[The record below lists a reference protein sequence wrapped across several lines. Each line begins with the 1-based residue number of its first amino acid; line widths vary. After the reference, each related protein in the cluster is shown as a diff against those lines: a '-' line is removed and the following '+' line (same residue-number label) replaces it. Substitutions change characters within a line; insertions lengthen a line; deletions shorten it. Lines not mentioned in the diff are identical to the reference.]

1 MPARDAGDR
10 SGEDGSKAMKKYYP
24 AFVDIEGQP
33 CLVVGGGAIA
43 AEKAGSLLECG
54 GVVTVISPDLTEEL
68 CDRAE
73 QGELRWF
80 AKRYEPGDVRNFRLV
95 ISATDSAEVNEQV
108 YVDAETEG
116 IMVNV
121 VDVPALCRY
130 IVPSIVRQG
139 DLCIAIST
147 GGKSPALAK
156 KIRGQ
161 LDEAFGAEYAVL
173 LDLLGEFRPRMK
185 DRHPDEIET
194 RARLW
199 TSLVDSDLLDLIRA
213 GRAEEARDRVE
224 SCILHSSD

>member
-1 MPARDAGDR
+1 
-10 SGEDGSKAMKKYYP
+10 MKKYYP
-24 AFVDIEGQP
+24 AFVDIEKQP

-43 AEKAGSLLECG
+43 EEKAGSLLECG
-54 GVVTVISPDLTEEL
+54 GVVTVISPDLTDAL
-68 CDRAE
+68 RDHADRGA
-73 QGELRWF
+73 LRWF
-80 AKRYEPGDVRNFRLV
+80 ARPYEPGDVRGYRLV
-95 ISATDSAEVNEQV
+95 ISATDSTEVNERV
-108 YVDAETEG
+108 YRDAEAEG

-161 LDEAFGAEYAVL
+161 LEGAYGPEYAEL
-173 LDLLGEFRPRMK
+173 LDLLGAYRPRMK
-185 DRHPDEIET
+185 AAYPDETET

-199 TSLVDSDLLDLIRA
+199 TSLVDSDLLDLLRA

>member
-1 MPARDAGDR
+1 
-10 SGEDGSKAMKKYYP
+10 MKKYYP
-24 AFVDIEGQP
+24 AFVDIEAQP

-43 AEKAGSLLECG
+43 EEKAGSLLECG
-54 GVVTVISPDLTEEL
+54 GVVTVISPDLTDGL
-68 CDRAE
+68 RDHADRGA
-73 QGELRWF
+73 LRWL
-80 AKRYEPGDVRNFRLV
+80 ARPYESGDVRGFRLV
-95 ISATDSAEVNEQV
+95 ISATDSAEVNERV
-108 YVDAETEG
+108 YREAEAEG

-161 LDEAFGAEYAVL
+161 LEGAYGPEYADL
-173 LDLLGEFRPRMK
+173 LDLLGAYRPRMK
-185 DRHPDEIET
+185 AAYPDETET

-199 TSLVDSDLLDLIRA
+199 TSLVDSDLLDLLRA

-224 SCILHSSD
+224 SCISHSSD

>member
-1 MPARDAGDR
+1 
-10 SGEDGSKAMKKYYP
+10 MKKYYP

-43 AEKAGSLLECG
+43 AEKIGPLLACG

-68 CDRAE
+68 RDRADE
-73 QGELRWF
+73 GELRWF
-80 AKRYEPGDVRNFRLV
+80 ARRYEAGDVRGYRLV
-95 ISATDSAEVNEQV
+95 ISATGSAEVNEGI
-108 YVDAETEG
+108 YDDAEAEG

-121 VDVPALCRY
+121 VDVPELCRY

-156 KIRGQ
+156 KIRRQ
-161 LDEAFGAEYAVL
+161 LEGEFGAEYAVL
-173 LDLLGEFRPRMK
+173 LDLLGAFRPRMK
-185 DRHPDEIET
+185 ARHPDEFET

-199 TSLVDSDLLDLIRA
+199 SSLVDSDLLDLIRA
-213 GRAEEARDRVE
+213 GRVEEARHRVE

>member
-1 MPARDAGDR
+1 
-10 SGEDGSKAMKKYYP
+10 MKKYYP
-24 AFVDIEGQP
+24 AFVDIEEQP

-43 AEKAGSLLECG
+43 EEKAGSLLECG
-54 GVVTVISPDLTEEL
+54 GVVTVISPDLTDAL
-68 CDRAE
+68 RDHADRGA
-73 QGELRWF
+73 LLWF
-80 AKRYEPGDVRNFRLV
+80 ARPYEPGDVRGFKMV
-95 ISATDSAEVNEQV
+95 ISATDSAEVNERV
-108 YVDAETEG
+108 YRDAEADG

-161 LDEAFGAEYAVL
+161 LEGAYGPEYAEL
-173 LDLLGEFRPRMK
+173 LDLLGAYRPRMK
-185 DRHPDEIET
+185 AAYPDETET

-199 TSLVDSDLLDLIRA
+199 TSLVDSDLLDLLRA

>member
-1 MPARDAGDR
+1 
-10 SGEDGSKAMKKYYP
+10 MKKYYP
-24 AFVDIEGQP
+24 AFVDIEAQP

-43 AEKAGSLLECG
+43 EEKAGSLLECG
-54 GVVTVISPDLTEEL
+54 GVVTVISPDLTDGL
-68 CDRAE
+68 CDHADRGA
-73 QGELRWF
+73 LRWL
-80 AKRYEPGDVRNFRLV
+80 ARPYETGDVRGFRLV
-95 ISATDSAEVNEQV
+95 ISATDSKEVNERV
-108 YVDAETEG
+108 YGDAEAEG

-121 VDVPALCRY
+121 VDVPPLCRY

-161 LDEAFGAEYAVL
+161 LEGAYGPEYADL
-173 LDLLGEFRPRMK
+173 LDLLGAYRPRMK
-185 DRHPDEIET
+185 AAYPDDTET

-199 TSLVDSDLLDLIRA
+199 TSLVDSDLLDLLRA
-213 GRAEEARDRVE
+213 GRADEARDRVE

>member
-1 MPARDAGDR
+1 
-10 SGEDGSKAMKKYYP
+10 MKKYYP
-24 AFVDIEGQP
+24 AFVDIEEQP

-43 AEKAGSLLECG
+43 EEKAGSLLECG
-54 GVVTVISPDLTEEL
+54 GVVTVISPDLTDEL
-68 CDRAE
+68 RDQAE
-73 QGELRWF
+73 RGALRWF
-80 AKRYEPGDVRNFRLV
+80 AKTYEPGDVRGYRLV
-95 ISATDSAEVNEQV
+95 ISATDSTEVNERV
-108 YVDAETEG
+108 YRDAEAEG

-161 LDEAFGAEYAVL
+161 LEGAYGPEYAEL
-173 LDLLGEFRPRMK
+173 LDLLGAYRPRMK
-185 DRHPDEIET
+185 AAYPDETET

-199 TSLVDSDLLDLIRA
+199 TSLVDSDLLDLLRA

>member
-1 MPARDAGDR
+1 
-10 SGEDGSKAMKKYYP
+10 MKRYYP
-24 AFVDIEGQP
+24 AFVDIEAQP

-43 AEKAGSLLECG
+43 AEKAGSLLDCG
-54 GVVTVISPDLTEEL
+54 GVVTVISPDLTDEL
-68 CDRAE
+68 RDHADRGA
-73 QGELRWF
+73 LRWF
-80 AKRYEPGDVRNFRLV
+80 ARLYEPGDVRGFRLV
-95 ISATDSAEVNEQV
+95 ISATDSTEVNERV
-108 YVDAETEG
+108 YRDAEAEG

-161 LDEAFGAEYAVL
+161 VEGSYGPEYADL
-173 LDLLGEFRPRMK
+173 LDLLGAYRPRMK
-185 DRHPDEIET
+185 AAYPDETET

-199 TSLVDSDLLDLIRA
+199 TSLVESDLLDLLRA
-213 GRAEEARDRVE
+213 GRADEARDRVE
-224 SCILHSSD
+224 SCISHSSD

>member
-1 MPARDAGDR
+1 
-10 SGEDGSKAMKKYYP
+10 MKKYYP
-24 AFVDIEGQP
+24 AFVDIEEQP

-54 GVVTVISPDLTEEL
+54 GAVTVISPDLTEEL
-68 CDRAE
+68 RGRAE
-73 QGELRWF
+73 RGELRWIE
-80 AKRYEPGDVRNFRLV
+80 REYEPGDVRGFKLV
-95 ISATDSAEVNEQV
+95 ISATDTAEVNERV
-108 YVDAETEG
+108 YGDAEAEG

-161 LDEAFGAEYAVL
+161 LEGAFGTEYADL
-173 LDLLGEFRPRMK
+173 LDLLGAYRPRMK
-185 DRHPDEIET
+185 AAHPEDIET

-199 TSLVDSDLLDLIRA
+199 TSLVDSDLLDLIRD

-224 SCILHSSD
+224 SCILRSSD

>member
-1 MPARDAGDR
+1 
-10 SGEDGSKAMKKYYP
+10 MKRYYP

-43 AEKAGSLLECG
+43 AEKVGSLLECG
-54 GVVTVISPDLTEEL
+54 GVVTVISPGLTEEL
-68 CDRAE
+68 RDRADR
-73 QGELRWF
+73 GTLRWF
-80 AKRYEPGDVRNFRLV
+80 ARQYEPNDVRGFRLV

-108 YVDAETEG
+108 YRDAEAEG
-116 IMVNV
+116 IIVNV

-156 KIRGQ
+156 KIRRQ
-161 LDEAFGAEYAVL
+161 LEGAYGAEYAAL
-173 LDLLGEFRPRMK
+173 LELLGAYRPQMK
-185 DRHPDEIET
+185 ARYPDEIET

-199 TSLVDSDLLDLIRA
+199 TSLVDSDLLDLLRA

>member
-1 MPARDAGDR
+1 
-10 SGEDGSKAMKKYYP
+10 MKKYYP
-24 AFVDIEGQP
+24 VFVDIEEQP

-43 AEKAGSLLECG
+43 EEKAGSLLECG
-54 GVVTVISPDLTEEL
+54 GVVTVISPDLTDAL
-68 CDRAE
+68 RDHADRGA
-73 QGELRWF
+73 LHWF
-80 AKRYEPGDVRNFRLV
+80 ARPYESGDVRGFRLV
-95 ISATDSAEVNEQV
+95 ISATDSAEVNDRV
-108 YVDAETEG
+108 YRDAEAEG

-161 LDEAFGAEYAVL
+161 LEGAYGPEYAEL
-173 LDLLGEFRPRMK
+173 LDLLGAYRPRMK
-185 DRHPDEIET
+185 DAYPDEIET

-199 TSLVDSDLLDLIRA
+199 TSLVDSDLLDLLRA
-213 GRAEEARDRVE
+213 GRAAEARDRVE

>member
-1 MPARDAGDR
+1 
-10 SGEDGSKAMKKYYP
+10 MKKYYP
-24 AFVDIEGQP
+24 AFVDIEAQP

-43 AEKAGSLLECG
+43 EEKAGSLLECG
-54 GVVTVISPDLTEEL
+54 GVVTVISPDLTDGL
-68 CDRAE
+68 RDHADRGA
-73 QGELRWF
+73 LRWL
-80 AKRYEPGDVRNFRLV
+80 ARTYESGDVRGFRLV
-95 ISATDSAEVNEQV
+95 ISATDSAEVNERV
-108 YVDAETEG
+108 YREAEAEG

-161 LDEAFGAEYAVL
+161 LEGAYGPEYADL
-173 LDLLGEFRPRMK
+173 LDLLGAYRPRMK
-185 DRHPDEIET
+185 AAYPDETET

-199 TSLVDSDLLDLIRA
+199 TSLVDSDLLDLLRA
-213 GRAEEARDRVE
+213 GRAEEARDKVE
-224 SCILHSSD
+224 SCISHSSD

>member
-1 MPARDAGDR
+1 
-10 SGEDGSKAMKKYYP
+10 MKKYYP
-24 AFVDIEGQP
+24 AFIDIEAQP

-43 AEKAGSLLECG
+43 EEKAGSLLECG
-54 GVVTVISPDLTEEL
+54 GVVTVISPDLADGL
-68 CDRAE
+68 RSHVVRGA
-73 QGELRWF
+73 LRWF
-80 AKRYEPGDVRNFRLV
+80 ARPYEPGDVCGFRLV
-95 ISATDSAEVNEQV
+95 ISATGSAEVNERV
-108 YVDAETEG
+108 YLDAEAEG

-161 LDEAFGAEYAVL
+161 LEGAYGPEYADL
-173 LDLLGEFRPRMK
+173 LDLLGAYRPRMK
-185 DRHPDEIET
+185 AAYPDEIET

-199 TSLVDSDLLDLIRA
+199 TSLVDSDLLDLLRA
-213 GRAEEARDRVE
+213 GRADDARDRVE

>member
-1 MPARDAGDR
+1 
-10 SGEDGSKAMKKYYP
+10 MKKYYP
-24 AFVDIEGQP
+24 AFVDIDEQS

-43 AEKAGSLLECG
+43 EEKAGSLLECG
-54 GVVTVISPDLTEEL
+54 GAVTVISPDLTDGL
-68 CDRAE
+68 RDQADRGA
-73 QGELRWF
+73 LRWI
-80 AKRYEPGDVRNFRLV
+80 ARPYESGDVRGFRLV
-95 ISATDSAEVNEQV
+95 VSATDSTEVNERV
-108 YVDAETEG
+108 YRDAEAEG

-161 LDEAFGAEYAVL
+161 LEGAFGPEYADL
-173 LDLLGEFRPRMK
+173 LDLLGAYRPRMK
-185 DRHPDEIET
+185 AAHPDETET

-199 TSLVDSDLLDLIRA
+199 TSLVESDLLDLLRA

-224 SCILHSSD
+224 TCISHSSD

>member
-1 MPARDAGDR
+1 
-10 SGEDGSKAMKKYYP
+10 MKKYYP
-24 AFVDIEGQP
+24 AFVDIEAQP
-33 CLVVGGGAIA
+33 CLLVGGGAIA
-43 AEKAGSLLECG
+43 EEKAGSLLECG
-54 GVVTVISPDLTEEL
+54 GVVTVISPCLTGAL
-68 CDRAE
+68 RGQAD
-73 QGELRWF
+73 GGVLRWF
-80 AKRYEPGDVRNFRLV
+80 ARPYEPGDVRGYRLV
-95 ISATDSAEVNEQV
+95 ISATDSTEVNERV
-108 YVDAETEG
+108 YRDAEEEG

-161 LDEAFGAEYAVL
+161 LEGVYGPEYADL
-173 LDLLGEFRPRMK
+173 LDLLGAYRPRMK
-185 DRHPDEIET
+185 AAYPDDIET

-199 TSLVDSDLLDLIRA
+199 TSLVESDLLDLLRG

>member
-1 MPARDAGDR
+1 
-10 SGEDGSKAMKKYYP
+10 MKKYYP
-24 AFVDIEGQP
+24 AFVDIEEQP

-43 AEKAGSLLECG
+43 EEKAGSLLECG
-54 GVVTVISPDLTEEL
+54 GVVTVISPGLTDGL
-68 CDRAE
+68 HGHADRGA
-73 QGELRWF
+73 LRWF
-80 AKRYEPGDVRNFRLV
+80 ARPYEPGDVRGFRLV
-95 ISATDSAEVNEQV
+95 ISATDSTEVNERV
-108 YVDAETEG
+108 YRDAEAEG

-139 DLCIAIST
+139 ALCIAIST

-161 LDEAFGAEYAVL
+161 LEGAYGPEYADL
-173 LDLLGEFRPRMK
+173 LDLLGAYRPRMK
-185 DRHPDEIET
+185 AAYPDETET

-199 TSLVDSDLLDLIRA
+199 TSLVDSDLLDLLRT
-213 GRAEEARDRVE
+213 GRADEARDRVE

>member
-1 MPARDAGDR
+1 
-10 SGEDGSKAMKKYYP
+10 MKKYYP
-24 AFVDIEGQP
+24 AFVDIEEQP

-43 AEKAGSLLECG
+43 EEKAGSLLECG
-54 GVVTVISPDLTEEL
+54 GVVTVISPDLTDEL
-68 CDRAE
+68 RDQAE
-73 QGELRWF
+73 RGALRWF
-80 AKRYEPGDVRNFRLV
+80 AKTYEPGDVRGYRLV
-95 ISATDSAEVNEQV
+95 ISATDSTEVNERV
-108 YVDAETEG
+108 YRDAEAEG

-121 VDVPALCRY
+121 GDVPALCRY

-161 LDEAFGAEYAVL
+161 LEGAYGPEYAEL
-173 LDLLGEFRPRMK
+173 LDLLGAYRPRMK
-185 DRHPDEIET
+185 AAYPDETET

-199 TSLVDSDLLDLIRA
+199 TSLVDSDLLDLLRA

>member
-1 MPARDAGDR
+1 
-10 SGEDGSKAMKKYYP
+10 MKKYYP
-24 AFVDIEGQP
+24 AFVDIEDQA
-33 CLVVGGGAIA
+33 CLVVGGGTIA
-43 AEKAGSLLECG
+43 AEKTGSLLDCG
-54 GVVTVISPDLTEEL
+54 GVVTVISPDLTGGL
-68 CDRAE
+68 RDLADRGA
-73 QGELRWF
+73 LRWF
-80 AKRYEPGDVRNFRLV
+80 ARRYEPGDVRGFRLV
-95 ISATDSAEVNEQV
+95 ISATGSAEADEQV
-108 YVDAETEG
+108 YRDAEAEG

-161 LDEAFGAEYAVL
+161 LEGAYGPEYAEL
-173 LDLLGEFRPRMK
+173 LELLGAYRPRMK
-185 DRHPDEIET
+185 AAFPDEFET

-199 TSLVDSDLLDLIRA
+199 TSLVDSDLLDLLRA

-224 SCILHSSD
+224 SCISHSSD

>member
-1 MPARDAGDR
+1 
-10 SGEDGSKAMKKYYP
+10 MKKYYP
-24 AFVDIEGQP
+24 AFIDIEGQP
-33 CLVVGGGAIA
+33 CLVVGGGDIA
-43 AEKAGSLLECG
+43 AEKTAGLIECG
-54 GVVTVISPDLTEEL
+54 GLVSIVSPEL
-68 CDRAE
+68 KD
-73 QGELRWF
+73 ELRDRVSLGEVRWISREY
-80 AKRYEPGDVRNFRLV
+80 KTDDVKGFRMV
-95 ISATDSAEVNEQV
+95 VSATELTDVNETV
-108 YVDAETEG
+108 YRDAEARG

-161 LDEAFGAEYAVL
+161 LENSFGTEYAVL
-173 LDLLGEFRPRMK
+173 LDLLGQYRPQMK
-185 DRHPDEIET
+185 EKYQDGFDI

-199 TSLVDSDLLDLIRA
+199 TSLVDSDILDLIRA
-213 GRAEEARDRVE
+213 GRADEARDRVE